1 MSKKLWKSLV
11 QKRSNMFKP
20 VKLELAKKNKY
31 FIQSILVGIFIYIVT
46 QNIIDLDPI
55 QLLLLSFIL
64 VVSGSLISH
73 STGITKENF
82 IYSIIMPLGVIS
94 GGILSLKF
102 YPNLGSVFK
111 IFVVMFFSGIYYF
124 VSLADNIFLVVS
136 DREEIIPLYRVA
148 VTWSQILQVIV
159 AIPLFAGIFKL
170 NIITFSHSL
179 IISSISFLFTYY
191 QLWVYRFEPDAKK
204 IEIGERFYICFLSFF
219 IMFVTSLGVS
229 FFPSEDFLRA
239 LFTSSVLL
247 FVLNYISAHLKNEI
261 TRRIIIRHLLITVVF
276 LILLIFFKP

>member
-1 MSKKLWKSLV
+1 
-11 QKRSNMFKP
+11 MFKP

-111 IFVVMFFSGIYYF
+111 IFVVMFFSGIYYL

>member
-1 MSKKLWKSLV
+1 
-11 QKRSNMFKP
+11 MFKP
-20 VKLELAKKNKY
+20 IKIELAKKNKY
-31 FIQSILVGIFIYIVT
+31 FIQSVLVGIFIYVTT
-46 QNIIDLDPI
+46 QNLFDLDGI
-55 QLLLLSFIL
+55 KLALLSLIL

-82 IYSIIMPLGVIS
+82 IYSVIMPLGVIS
-94 GGILSLKF
+94 GGVLSLKF

-111 IFVVMFFSGIYYF
+111 IFVVAFFSGMYYL

-170 NIITFSHSL
+170 NIVTFTHSL
-179 IISSISFLFTYY
+179 IISLISFLFTYY

-204 IEIGERFYICFLSFF
+204 VGAGERYYICFLSFF
-219 IMFVTSLGVS
+219 IVFVTSLGVS

-239 LFTSSVLL
+239 LLTSSVLL
-247 FVLNYISAHLKNEI
+247 FILNYISAHLKNEI
-261 TRRIIIRHLLITVVF
+261 SRRIIIRHLLITVVF
-276 LILLIFFKP
+276 LVLLIFFKP

>member
-1 MSKKLWKSLV
+1 
-11 QKRSNMFKP
+11 MFRP
-20 VKLELAKKNKY
+20 VKLELAKRNKY
-31 FIQSILVGIFIYIVT
+31 LIQSVLVGIFIYITT
-46 QNIIDLDPI
+46 QNLVDLNGVE
-55 QLLLLSFIL
+55 LAFLSLIL

-73 STGITKENF
+73 STGITKGNF
-82 IYSIIMPLGVIS
+82 IYSIIMPLGVVS

-111 IFVVMFFSGIYYF
+111 LFVVAFFSGVYYL
-124 VSLADNIFLVVS
+124 VSLADNIFLVVN

-148 VTWSQILQVIV
+148 VTWSQILQIIV

-170 NIITFSHSL
+170 NIVTFTHSL

-204 IEIGERFYICFLSFF
+204 VGAGERFYICFLSFF
-219 IMFVTSLGVS
+219 IVFITSLGVS

-261 TRRIIIRHLLITVVF
+261 SRGIIIRHLLITFVF
-276 LILLIFFKP
+276 IILLLFFKP

>member
-1 MSKKLWKSLV
+1 MLRKFWKSPV
-11 QKRSNMFKP
+11 VKKSSMFKP
-20 VKLELAKKNKY
+20 IKIELAKKNKY
-31 FIQSILVGIFIYIVT
+31 FIQSVLVGIFIYFVT
-46 QNIIDLDPI
+46 QGIFDIGGFKLAF
-55 QLLLLSFIL
+55 LSLVL
-64 VVSGSLISH
+64 VVSGSFISH
-73 STGITKENF
+73 SAGIPIKNF
-82 IYSIIMPLGVIS
+82 VHSIIMPLGVVS

-111 IFVVMFFSGIYYF
+111 IFVIAFFSGVYYL
-124 VSLADNIFLVVS
+124 VSLADNIFLVVN

-170 NIITFSHSL
+170 NMVTFAHSL
-179 IISSISFLFTYY
+179 IISLISFLFTYY
-191 QLWVYRFEPDAKK
+191 QLVIYRFEPDAKK
-204 IEIGERFYICFLSFF
+204 VEVGEGFYICFLSFF

-239 LFTSSVLL
+239 LFSSTVLL
-247 FVLNYISAHLKNEI
+247 FILNYISAHLKNEI
-261 TRRIIIRHLLITVVF
+261 SRRIIIRHLLITAVF

>member
-1 MSKKLWKSLV
+1 
-11 QKRSNMFKP
+11 MFKP
-20 VKLELAKKNKY
+20 IKIELAKKNKY
-31 FIQSILVGIFIYIVT
+31 FIQSVLVGIFIYITT
-46 QNIIDLDPI
+46 QNLFDLEGI
-55 QLLLLSFIL
+55 KLALLSLIL
-64 VVSGSLISH
+64 VVSGSLIAH

-82 IYSIIMPLGVIS
+82 IYSVIMPLGVIS
-94 GGILSLKF
+94 GGVLSLKF

-111 IFVVMFFSGIYYF
+111 IFVVAFFSGMYYL

-170 NIITFSHSL
+170 NIVTFTHSL
-179 IISSISFLFTYY
+179 IISLISFLFTYY

-204 IEIGERFYICFLSFF
+204 VGEGEKFYICFLSFF
-219 IMFVTSLGVS
+219 IVFVTSLGVS
-229 FFPSEDFLRA
+229 FFHSEDFLRA

-261 TRRIIIRHLLITVVF
+261 SRRIIIRHLLITVVF
-276 LILLIFFKP
+276 LVLLIFFKP

>member
-111 IFVVMFFSGIYYF
+111 IFVVMFFSGIYYL

>member
-1 MSKKLWKSLV
+1 MLKIVSSDIA
-11 QKRSNMFKP
+11 KRNRY
-20 VKLELAKKNKY
+20 L
-31 FIQSILVGIFIYIVT
+31 IQSALIAVFIYTFTQGVIKQNLFLTVIIGIF
-46 QNIIDLDPI
+46 
-55 QLLLLSFIL
+55 L
-64 VVSGSLISH
+64 VFSGVLISH
-73 STGITKENF
+73 YPGVTKENF
-82 IYSIIMPLGVIS
+82 LFSTIMPIS
-94 GGILSLKF
+94 VVSGALLSLTF

-111 IFVVMFFSGIYYF
+111 IFVIIFFSGLYYL

-170 NIITFSHSL
+170 NMVTFAHSL
-179 IISSISFLFTYY
+179 IISLISFLFTYY
-191 QLWVYRFEPDAKK
+191 QLVIYRFEPDAKK
-204 IEIGERFYICFLSFF
+204 VGVGEGFYICFLSFF

-239 LFTSSVLL
+239 LFSSTVLL
-247 FVLNYISAHLKNEI
+247 FILNYISAHLKNEI
-261 TRRIIIRHLLITVVF
+261 SRRIIIRHLLITAVF

>member
-1 MSKKLWKSLV
+1 
-11 QKRSNMFKP
+11 MFKP
-20 VKLELAKKNKY
+20 IKIELAKKNKY
-31 FIQSILVGIFIYIVT
+31 FIQSVLVGIFIYVTT
-46 QNIIDLDPI
+46 QNLFDLDGI
-55 QLLLLSFIL
+55 KLALLSLIL

-82 IYSIIMPLGVIS
+82 IYSVIMPLGVIS
-94 GGILSLKF
+94 GGVLSLKF

-111 IFVVMFFSGIYYF
+111 IFVVAFFSGMYYL
-124 VSLADNIFLVVS
+124 VSLADNIFLVVN

-170 NIITFSHSL
+170 NIVTFTHSL
-179 IISSISFLFTYY
+179 VISLISFLFTYY

-204 IEIGERFYICFLSFF
+204 VGAGERYYICFLSFF
-219 IMFVTSLGVS
+219 IVFVTSLGVS

-247 FVLNYISAHLKNEI
+247 FILNYISAHLKNEI
-261 TRRIIIRHLLITVVF
+261 SRRIIIRHLLITVVF
-276 LILLIFFKP
+276 LVLLIFFKP

>member
-55 QLLLLSFIL
+55 QLVLLSFIL

-111 IFVVMFFSGIYYF
+111 IFVVMFFSGIYYL

>member
-46 QNIIDLDPI
+46 QNIIDLGTI
-55 QLLLLSFIL
+55 QLVLLSFIL

-111 IFVVMFFSGIYYF
+111 IFVVMFFSGIYYL

>member
-1 MSKKLWKSLV
+1 
-11 QKRSNMFKP
+11 MFKP
-20 VKLELAKKNKY
+20 IKIELAKKNKY
-31 FIQSILVGIFIYIVT
+31 FIQSVLVGIFIYVTT
-46 QNIIDLDPI
+46 QNLFDLDGI
-55 QLLLLSFIL
+55 KLALLSLIL

-82 IYSIIMPLGVIS
+82 IYSVIMPLGVIS
-94 GGILSLKF
+94 GGVLSLKF

-111 IFVVMFFSGIYYF
+111 IFVVAFFSGMYYL

-170 NIITFSHSL
+170 NIVTFTHSL
-179 IISSISFLFTYY
+179 IISLISFLFTYY

-204 IEIGERFYICFLSFF
+204 VGAGERYYICFLSFF
-219 IMFVTSLGVS
+219 IVFVTSLGVS

-247 FVLNYISAHLKNEI
+247 FILNYISAHLKNEI
-261 TRRIIIRHLLITVVF
+261 SRRIIIRHLLITVVF
-276 LILLIFFKP
+276 LVLLIFFKP

>member
-124 VSLADNIFLVVS
+124 VSLADNIFLDVS

>member
-1 MSKKLWKSLV
+1 
-11 QKRSNMFKP
+11 MFKP
-20 VKLELAKKNKY
+20 IKIELAKKNKY
-31 FIQSILVGIFIYIVT
+31 FIQSVLVGIFIYFVT
-46 QNIIDLDPI
+46 QGIFDIGGFKLAF
-55 QLLLLSFIL
+55 LSLVL
-64 VVSGSLISH
+64 VVSGSFISH
-73 STGITKENF
+73 SAGIPIKNF
-82 IYSIIMPLGVIS
+82 VHSIIMPLGVVS

-111 IFVVMFFSGIYYF
+111 IFVIAFFSGVYYL
-124 VSLADNIFLVVS
+124 VSLADNIFLVVN

-170 NIITFSHSL
+170 NMVTFAHSL
-179 IISSISFLFTYY
+179 IISLISFLFTYY
-191 QLWVYRFEPDAKK
+191 QLVIYRFEPDAKK
-204 IEIGERFYICFLSFF
+204 VEVGEGFYICFLSFF

-239 LFTSSVLL
+239 LFSSTVLL
-247 FVLNYISAHLKNEI
+247 FILNYISAHLKNEI
-261 TRRIIIRHLLITVVF
+261 SRRIIIRHLLITAVF

>member
-1 MSKKLWKSLV
+1 
-11 QKRSNMFKP
+11 MFKP
-20 VKLELAKKNKY
+20 VKIELAKKNKY
-31 FIQSILVGIFIYIVT
+31 FIQSVLVGIFIYIVS
-46 QNIIDLDPI
+46 QNLIELNGI
-55 QLLLLSFIL
+55 QIAFLSFVL

-73 STGITKENF
+73 STGIKKENF
-82 IYSIIMPLGVIS
+82 IYSIIMPLGVIF
-94 GGILSLKF
+94 GGMLSLKF
-102 YPNLGSVFK
+102 YPNLGYVFK
-111 IFVVMFFSGIYYF
+111 IFVVAFFSGIYYL
-124 VSLADNIFLVVS
+124 VSLADNIFLVVN

-170 NIITFSHSL
+170 NIVTFTHSL

-204 IEIGERFYICFLSFF
+204 IEVGERIYICFLSFF
-219 IMFVTSLGVS
+219 IVFVTSLGVS

-247 FVLNYISAHLKNEI
+247 FILNYVSAHLKNEI
-261 TRRIIIRHLLITVVF
+261 SRRIVIRHLLITVIF
-276 LILLIFFKP
+276 IILLLFFKP